1 MPTPVAENKAEHAR
15 PVVRPAALPPWP
27 LGTSV
32 PRAQALRRCPEHL
45 FRSVGRQSSVVML
58 HRWSDVQP
66 ERMFTMQVIRS

>member
-45 FRSVGRQSSVVML
+45 FRSVGAAIICSYVASL
-58 HRWSDVQP
+58 
-66 ERMFTMQVIRS
+66 ERRAA